1 MIWHLEYLDE
11 RLYNETMPNEAEME
25 KIKTN
30 FDIESKCPPS
40 NFYWTQWQ
48 SYNNPSET
56 GYDGNDYETLDLHRS
71 KFKKYFKQLIKQNE

>member
-1 MIWHLEYLDE
+1 
-11 RLYNETMPNEAEME
+11 MPNKAEME
-25 KIKTN
+25 NIKTN